1 MLKQKARAIA
11 LGVLAGDLALTALSL
26 PVAYVI
32 RHVVLTSLS
41 PSLFPKPLHPFD
53 RYLFLLVLIL
63 PFWTVML
70 SIAGFYRS
78 HRTLPLAEEIW
89 GATKVAFGGTAVLA
103 LVVYGLRL
111 EFVSRWLLVVF
122 AVVNFA
128 FLATEKVALR
138 LLSRWV
144 RARGYNFRTVLL
156 VGTGQKAA
164 QLADFLEAHPHWGFR
179 VMGYL
184 DDDNGGEI
192 RRANRWPCAGKITDL
207 ESVLLREVVDE
218 VVFVIEKGKLGAY
231 EEALLVAERHGVRA
245 HVSLDIFPHVL
256 ARPVLEELDGIPLLS
271 FTTTPSN
278 PAQLVVK
285 RAIDLA
291 VSLCLFVL
299 TLPIQVLAV
308 IAIKLT
314 SQGPVFFRQVRCGL
328 NGRHFTLLKFR
339 TMDAGAEQRLTEV
352 SHLNEMTG
360 ARLQDVAGPAFDV
373 RRAHPAAPVDRRAAS
388 AVERDPGRHEPRR
401 TAPAPSRGSLAIPAL
416 AAPPPEHE
424 PGADVPL
431 AGLRAQRSG
440 FRPVDG
446 SGSQVHRHLVA
457 DARPEDPAEDG
468 PGGAER
474 KGSQIGA
481 VSGELSG
488 ISYQSNGDARRLL
501 ISRELGRNWS
511 ERQPERRVSS

>member
-26 PVAYVI
+26 PVAYMI
-32 RHVVLTSLS
+32 RHGVLTSIS
-41 PSLFPKPLHPFD
+41 PTLFPTPLHPFD
-53 RYLFLLVLIL
+53 RYLFLLALIL

-70 SIAGFYRS
+70 SVAGFYRS

-192 RRANRWPCAGKITDL
+192 RRAARWPCVGKITDL
-207 ESVLLREVVDE
+207 EAVLLREVVDE

-231 EEALLVAERHGVRA
+231 EEALLIAERHGVRA

-256 ARPVLEELDGIPLLS
+256 ARPVLEELDGVPLLS

-278 PAQLVVK
+278 PTHLVVK
-285 RAIDLA
+285 RALDLA
-291 VSLCLFVL
+291 VSLFLFFV
-299 TLPIQVLAV
+299 TLPIQLLAA

-314 SQGPVFFRQVRCGL
+314 SSGPVFFRQVRCGL

-339 TMDAGAEQRLTEV
+339 TMNAGAEQRLFEV
-352 SHLNEMTG
+352 SHLNEMSGPVFKMSKDPRLTMVGRILRRLSIDELPQLVNVIRGDMSLVGPRPPLPEEVAHYQPWQRRRLSMNPGLTCLWQVSGRNEVDFDRWMALDLKYIDTWSPMLDLKILLKTVPAVLSGRG
-360 ARLQDVAGPAFDV
+360 AR
-373 RRAHPAAPVDRRAAS
+373 
-388 AVERDPGRHEPRR
+388 
-401 TAPAPSRGSLAIPAL
+401 
-416 AAPPPEHE
+416 
-424 PGADVPL
+424 
-431 AGLRAQRSG
+431 
-440 FRPVDG
+440 
-446 SGSQVHRHLVA
+446 
-457 DARPEDPAEDG
+457 
-468 PGGAER
+468 
-474 KGSQIGA
+474 
-481 VSGELSG
+481 
-488 ISYQSNGDARRLL
+488 
-501 ISRELGRNWS
+501 
-511 ERQPERRVSS
+511 

>member
-11 LGVLAGDLALTALSL
+11 FGVLAGDLALTALSL
-26 PVAYVI
+26 PVAYMI
-32 RHVVLTSLS
+32 RHGVLTSIS
-41 PSLFPKPLHPFD
+41 PTLFPTPLHPFD

-70 SIAGFYRS
+70 SVAGFYRS

-122 AVVNFA
+122 AIVNFA

-192 RRANRWPCAGKITDL
+192 RRAARWPCVGKITDF
-207 ESVLLREVVDE
+207 EAVLLREVVDE

-231 EEALLVAERHGVRA
+231 EEALLVAERHGVPA
-245 HVSLDIFPHVL
+245 HVSLDIFPHIL
-256 ARPVLEELDGIPLLS
+256 ARPVLEELDGVPLLS

-278 PAQLVVK
+278 PTHLVIK
-285 RAIDLA
+285 RALDLA
-291 VSLCLFVL
+291 VSLFLFVV
-299 TLPIQVLAV
+299 TLPIQLLAA

-314 SQGPVFFRQVRCGL
+314 SSGPVFFRQVRCGL

-339 TMDAGAEQRLTEV
+339 TMDAGAEQRLFEV
-352 SHLNEMTG
+352 SHLNEMSGPVFKMSKDPRLTMVGRILRRLSIDELPQLVNVIRGDMSLVGPRPPLPEEVAHYQPWQRRRLSMNPGLTCLWQVSGRNEVDFDRWMALDLKYIDTWSTMLDLKILLKTVPAVLSGRG
-360 ARLQDVAGPAFDV
+360 AR
-373 RRAHPAAPVDRRAAS
+373 
-388 AVERDPGRHEPRR
+388 
-401 TAPAPSRGSLAIPAL
+401 
-416 AAPPPEHE
+416 
-424 PGADVPL
+424 
-431 AGLRAQRSG
+431 
-440 FRPVDG
+440 
-446 SGSQVHRHLVA
+446 
-457 DARPEDPAEDG
+457 
-468 PGGAER
+468 
-474 KGSQIGA
+474 
-481 VSGELSG
+481 
-488 ISYQSNGDARRLL
+488 
-501 ISRELGRNWS
+501 
-511 ERQPERRVSS
+511 